1 MPNKV
6 KELPSLNAIPKA
18 DFLPP
23 RIREL
28 HEGRKN
34 RHNLATAALAVA
46 CLCSIATMVANTQL
60 FAAENRLAVAE
71 EQTSEILTQQSHY
84 SDIVELI
91 RDSQNL
97 DAAYTVVS
105 EKVVD
110 YAKLL
115 RQIKRSLPAGGRLI
129 ELSLASPSSTESP
142 TSKAPLSGQD
152 ILVSAK
158 VGMSVSE
165 FEAVEFFLLDARQ
178 WPGYSNATITSMTK
192 RESGYLATVVVNLGI
207 GALLKPAPGPA
218 NQTLGADE

>member
-1 MPNKV
+1 MPDKA
-6 KELPSLNAIPKA
+6 KELPSLNTVPRA

-23 RIREL
+23 KIREL
-28 HEGRKN
+28 HAGRKN
-34 RHNLATAALAVA
+34 RHNLAVATLAVA
-46 CLCSIATMVANTQL
+46 FLCSIATMLANAQL
-60 FAAENRLAVAE
+60 YAAQSRLATAE

-110 YAKLL
+110 YGKLL
-115 RQIKRSLPAGGRLI
+115 RQVKRALPAGGRLI
-129 ELSLASPSSTESP
+129 ELSLTSPSSTESP

-158 VGMSVSE
+158 VGMNVAE
-165 FEAVEFFLLDARQ
+165 FQAVEFFLLDARQ

-192 RESGYLATVVVNLGI
+192 RETGYLATVVVNFDI
-207 GALLKPAPGPA
+207 GALLKPGPA
-218 NQTLGADE
+218 ISSQRLGAVD